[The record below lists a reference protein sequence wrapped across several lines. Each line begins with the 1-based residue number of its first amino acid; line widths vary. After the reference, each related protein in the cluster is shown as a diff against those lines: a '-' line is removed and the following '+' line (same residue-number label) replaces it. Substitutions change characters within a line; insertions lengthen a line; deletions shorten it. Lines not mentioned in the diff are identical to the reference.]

1 MFHVGHMAVTLHGRV
16 RAGLDFL
23 PIGRAIAVGI
33 HVGHPHA
40 EILLAGGGREGRGQL
55 RVGAGGRRAEGG
67 PRAAVQGWAALDLV
81 AFARDRQP
89 GDFHLDGGPH
99 EPADFE
105 NVLGLMGIGAGTGF
119 GAVGLAIAIVIGG
132 RGEGGSVEFQ
142 LPQVA
147 HAVAILIDDGDG
159 QWGTKQQQ
167 ERGES

>member
-1 MFHVGHMAVTLHGRV
+1 
-16 RAGLDFL
+16 
-23 PIGRAIAVGI
+23 
-33 HVGHPHA
+33 
-40 EILLAGGGREGRGQL
+40 
-55 RVGAGGRRAEGG
+55 
-67 PRAAVQGWAALDLV
+67 
-81 AFARDRQP
+81 
-89 GDFHLDGGPH
+89 
-99 EPADFE
+99 
-105 NVLGLMGIGAGTGF
+105 MGIGAGTGF